1 MYFYWHCKRN
11 DDNYT
16 FPFEP
21 EAIAA
26 PVVQVNT
33 TNSTQFEDYGGCFGQ
48 GPGRLN
54 HSDRTMAINIDTG
67 LMRENATYTLQLLV
81 KKDFRRSVFNLFM
94 EIIPGDP
101 PTVALL

>member
-1 MYFYWHCKRN
+1 MFFYWHCKRS

-21 EAIAA
+21 EAIKP
-26 PVVQVNT
+26 PVIANT
-33 TNSTQFEDYGGCFGQ
+33 TNSTQFLDYGGCFGE

-54 HSDRTMAINIDTG
+54 YSDTTTAINIDTG
-67 LMRENATYTLQLLV
+67 LMTENASYSLQLLV

-101 PTVALL
+101 PTIALA